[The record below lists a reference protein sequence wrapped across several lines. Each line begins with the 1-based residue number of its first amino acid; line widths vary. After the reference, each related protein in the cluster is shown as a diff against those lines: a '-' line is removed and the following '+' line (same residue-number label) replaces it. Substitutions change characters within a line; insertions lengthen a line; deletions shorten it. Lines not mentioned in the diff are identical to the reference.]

1 MNSADEY
8 IEKYKLL
15 ERAVRERYDL
25 KNGDSISRF
34 LCSQEKF
41 RELSEEIRYCQEV
54 RNWLQHEPK
63 VSDEFAIMPSPEMIK
78 FIDDLTDRIRSPKR
92 CSDIAI
98 RADRIFS
105 RTMGSSLK
113 DTVATMRSRGFSHV
127 PVLKNGMV
135 VGVFDENSLFGYIYD
150 NGGVDLSKG
159 LKLGDISKYLALE
172 GRKTERFLFAKPS
185 AYVEDISEQIE
196 HESRRGNRVVM
207 VFLTATGKPN
217 SQLRGMLTPW
227 DVR

>member
-15 ERAVRERYDL
+15 EHAVRERYGL
-25 KNGDSISRF
+25 KNSDSISRF

-41 RELSEEIRYCQEV
+41 RALSEDIHYCQEV

-63 VSDEFAIMPSPEMIK
+63 VSDEFSLCPSKEMIA
-78 FIDDLTDRIRSPKR
+78 FIDDLTDRVRSPKR
-92 CSDIAI
+92 CMDIAI

-105 RTMGSSLK
+105 RTVQADLME
-113 DTVATMRSRGFSHV
+113 TVSTMKKRGFSHV
-127 PVLKNGMV
+127 PILRSGAV
-135 VGVFDENSLFGYIYD
+135 VGVLDENSIFNYLCDMGS
-150 NGGVDLSKG
+150 VSLSGMKVG
-159 LKLGDISKYLALE
+159 SIEKYLALD

-185 AYVEDISEQIE
+185 AYAEDIEDLVEQ
-196 HESRRGNRVVM
+196 ESRNGHRVVM

-227 DVR
+227 DLSR